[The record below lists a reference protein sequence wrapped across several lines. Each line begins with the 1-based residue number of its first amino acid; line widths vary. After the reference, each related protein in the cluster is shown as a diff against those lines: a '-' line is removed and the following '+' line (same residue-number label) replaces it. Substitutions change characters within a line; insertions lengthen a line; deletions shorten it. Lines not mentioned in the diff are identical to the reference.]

1 MLRFMRLWVIAALLA
16 GLWLAMPAGCGRTHL
31 HDLGRPDWSPW
42 VAVGR
47 RAQVDRYVK
56 FDLVKGRHYF
66 IEFSDGHRRMA
77 DRDVLLETEA
87 YMDATGWREHRR
99 GEPRRPLHV
108 ITLWPTVCIW
118 DAGFTEAGQSRTWAE
133 PWAMTDELYVVRLD
147 SMERP
152 RRLEM
157 EDFGDRWRAVV
168 DLPSGRLVL
177 WPDDD
182 RLEIVELPEAAL
194 PALGRGVRR
203 FP

>member
-1 MLRFMRLWVIAALLA
+1 MQTALRPAGVGVLFSSLVLIASV
-16 GLWLAMPAGCGRTHL
+16 GCGRTHTG
-31 HDLGRPDWSPW
+31 DLGSPDWSPW

-47 RAQVDRYVK
+47 RAQVDSYVK

-87 YMDATGWREHRR
+87 YMDVTGWFEHRR

-108 ITLWPTVCIW
+108 VTLWPTVCIW
-118 DAGFTEAGQSRTWAE
+118 DAGYTEPGHSRTWAA

-147 SMERP
+147 SEMPPERLQ
-152 RRLEM
+152 LEDLG
-157 EDFGDRWRAVV
+157 EGGRAVV
-168 DLPSGRLVL
+168 DLPWGRLL
-177 WPDDD
+177 IFPGED
-182 RLEIVELPEAAL
+182 RLEMIELPASASPVVERRA
-194 PALGRGVRR
+194 RR